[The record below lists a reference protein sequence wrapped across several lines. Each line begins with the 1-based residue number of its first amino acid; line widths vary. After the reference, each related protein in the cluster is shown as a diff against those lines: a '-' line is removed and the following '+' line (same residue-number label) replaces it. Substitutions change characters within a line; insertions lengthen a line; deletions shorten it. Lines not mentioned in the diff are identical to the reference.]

1 MMKRL
6 IAGTAAL
13 LALTGC
19 GAVSEAS
26 YSALRDGSQRALATT
41 FSFSADVANWLEVAP
56 EPPAPGCALGLPGL
70 TDTPRPGASPGPFT
84 KEVA

>member
-1 MMKRL
+1 MKKRL
-6 IAGTAAL
+6 IAGIAAL

-19 GAVSEAS
+19 GAVSEVS
-26 YSALRDGSQRALATT
+26 YGALREGSQRALATT

-56 EPPAPGCALGLPGL
+56 EPPATGCALGLPGL
-70 TDTPRPGASPGPFT
+70 AGTPRPGTPPGPFT